1 MANKKNGDGLVTAIT
16 LLFAFAVVLAAY
28 LSGPENNFW
37 MAPGAIM
44 YMVLLLAIAIPRWP
58 AVGDD
63 TKLNKNLAVI
73 IAIMLV
79 PSVMSPILGIKT
91 SSNVY
96 SYWQSIMIPIYA
108 GYALQKR
115 GMPGSGVLVT
125 FSTPLVLM
133 LSMIFSIN
141 PLPNAVKIPGTNVA
155 NK

>member
-1 MANKKNGDGLVTAIT
+1 MTDNKSKDGRVTAFT

-44 YMVLLLAIAIPRWP
+44 YMVLLLAIAIPSWP

-73 IAIMLV
+73 IALLLV
-79 PSVMSPILGIKT
+79 PSVLAPVFGIQT
-91 SSNVY
+91 STNVY
-96 SYWQSIMIPIYA
+96 NYWRSIMIPLYV
-108 GYALQKR
+108 GYAFQKR
-115 GMPGSGVLVT
+115 DMPGTGILVT

-141 PLPNAVKIPGTNVA
+141 PLPFVKIPGTNVS
-155 NK
+155 NE